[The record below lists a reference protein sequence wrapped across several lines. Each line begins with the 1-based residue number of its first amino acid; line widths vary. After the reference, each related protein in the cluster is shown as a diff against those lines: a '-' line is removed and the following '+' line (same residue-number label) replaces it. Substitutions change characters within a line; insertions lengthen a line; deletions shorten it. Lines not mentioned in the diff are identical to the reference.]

1 MNTPPNGVIHYKN
14 TWIEAFRAFVIFSV
28 SFPYRFRIV
37 SVSFPYRF
45 RIILLSSSY
54 CEAENNT
61 ETIRN
66 RTNDE
71 RMRIGGT
78 RVVHLT
84 IIVNSYDNGKTQ
96 TNYWGGQHL
105 LMTTKSDKL
114 MQNMSRVLNPLP
126 VMGEIGPRRIAVFIS
141 VANWGNE
148 NTETKNST

>member
-14 TWIEAFRAFVIFSV
+14 IWIEAFRAFVIFSVLIPYQSRIVPV

-45 RIILLSSSY
+45 RIILLSSSYHPPIILLSSSY

-96 TNYWGGQHL
+96 TNYLGVKMSL
-105 LMTTKSDKL
+105 STKTKSDKFIHKK
-114 MQNMSRVLNPLP
+114 SRILNTLPLG
-126 VMGEIGPRRIAVFIS
+126 V
-141 VANWGNE
+141 
-148 NTETKNST
+148 K